1 MKHTFKHVGTAALAL
16 TLLLSGCSQT
26 AGQTSAQGAGEDTGS
41 SGTQALS
48 LVTDIPTTQY
58 FTDEAV
64 KEEDVTTILT
74 AGVNAPS
81 AMNSQPWHFTAI
93 TDQATLQ
100 QIAGDMGGGFP
111 AGMQPPAEGE
121 GGADIPSEPP
131 EGWDESMEL
140 PEGVAPPEGLDADME
155 LPEGVEPPE
164 DWDETMELPEG
175 VAPPA
180 AGDGESAPPSAS
192 GSGDGSGT
200 APAKADITGAP
211 LAIVVSC
218 GEGSELDAGLAC
230 QTMSVTAQLLGYGTK
245 ILTSPTIALNGGNQE
260 EYRQLLGIPE
270 GYSAAAVLLVG
281 YADSSAEGADGV
293 AGATERNPLDEQVT
307 YVTAE

>member
-26 AGQTSAQGAGEDTGS
+26 AGQTSDQEAGDGAGNPDS
-41 SGTQALS
+41 QALS

-100 QIAGDMGGGFP
+100 QIADDMGGGFP
-111 AGMQPPAEGE
+111 AGMQPSTEGE
-121 GGADIPSEPP
+121 TGADAPAALP
-131 EGWDESMEL
+131 EDWDGEL
-140 PEGVAPPEGLDADME
+140 PEGMQPPEG
-155 LPEGVEPPE
+155 P
-164 DWDETMELPEG
+164 
-175 VAPPA
+175 
-180 AGDGESAPPSAS
+180 GDGEDMPSAPADNGEES
-192 GSGDGSGT
+192 GA

-211 LAIVVSC
+211 LAIVISC

-245 ILTSPTIALNGGNQE
+245 ILTSPTIALNGEKQE

-270 GYSAAAVLLVG
+270 DYSAAAILLVG
-281 YADSSAEGADGV
+281 YADSSAEEADGV
-293 AGATERNPLDEQVT
+293 TGATERNLLDEQVT
-307 YVTAE
+307 YVMAE

>member
-1 MKHTFKHVGTAALAL
+1 M
-16 TLLLSGCSQT
+16 
-26 AGQTSAQGAGEDTGS
+26 
-41 SGTQALS
+41 
-48 LVTDIPTTQY
+48 TDIPTTQY

-81 AMNSQPWHFTAI
+81 AMNGQPWHFTAI
-93 TDQATLQ
+93 TDQAVLE
-100 QIAGDMGGGFP
+100 QIADDMGGGAP

-121 GGADIPSEPP
+121 DGADAPSALP
-131 EGWDESMEL
+131 EDWDGEL
-140 PEGVAPPEGLDADME
+140 PEGP
-155 LPEGVEPPE
+155 
-164 DWDETMELPEG
+164 
-175 VAPPA
+175 
-180 AGDGESAPPSAS
+180 GDGEGMPSAPADS
-192 GSGDGSGT
+192 GGESGA

-245 ILTSPTIALNGGNQE
+245 ILTSPTIALNGEKQE

-270 GYSAAAVLLVG
+270 DYSAAAVLLVG
-281 YADSSAEGADGV
+281 YADSSAEEADG
-293 AGATERNPLDEQVT
+293 ATGATERNPLDEQVT
-307 YVTAE
+307 YVAAE

>member
-26 AGQTSAQGAGEDTGS
+26 AGQTSDQEAEDGAGNPDS
-41 SGTQALS
+41 LALS

-100 QIAGDMGGGFP
+100 QIADDMGGGFP
-111 AGMQPPAEGE
+111 AGMQPSTEGE
-121 GGADIPSEPP
+121 TGAD
-131 EGWDESMEL
+131 
-140 PEGVAPPEGLDADME
+140 APAAL
-155 LPEGVEPPE
+155 PE
-164 DWDETMELPEG
+164 DWDGGLPEG
-175 VAPPA
+175 MQPPEGP
-180 AGDGESAPPSAS
+180 GDGEDMPSAPADNGEES
-192 GSGDGSGT
+192 GA

-211 LAIVVSC
+211 LAIVISC
-218 GEGSELDAGLAC
+218 GEDSELDAGLAC

-245 ILTSPTIALNGGNQE
+245 ILTAPTMTLNGEKQE

-270 GYSAAAVLLVG
+270 DYSAAAILLVG
-281 YADSSAEGADGV
+281 YADSSAGEADG
-293 AGATERNPLDEQVT
+293 ATGATERNPLDEQVT
-307 YVTAE
+307 YVAAE

>member
-1 MKHTFKHVGTAALAL
+1 MKHMFKHVGIAALAL
-16 TLLLSGCSQT
+16 TLLLSGCGQT
-26 AGQTSAQGAGEDTGS
+26 AGQTSEQGAGEDAGNPS
-41 SGTQALS
+41 TQALS

-81 AMNSQPWHFTAI
+81 AMNGQPWHFTAI

-100 QIAGDMGGGFP
+100 QIADDMGGGFP
-111 AGMQPPAEGE
+111 AGMQPPTEGE
-121 GGADIPSEPP
+121 DGADPLSAPP
-131 EGWDESMEL
+131 EGWDEGMEL
-140 PEGVAPPEGLDADME
+140 PEGVQLPEDWDENME
-155 LPEGVEPPE
+155 LPEGAE
-164 DWDETMELPEG
+164 
-175 VAPPA
+175 PPA
-180 AGDGESAPPSAS
+180 AGDGESAPPSAP
-192 GSGDGSGT
+192 GSGDGSGA

-211 LAIVVSC
+211 LAIVISC

-245 ILTSPTIALNGGNQE
+245 ILTSPTIALNGEKQE

-270 GYSAAAVLLVG
+270 DYSAAAILLVG
-281 YADSSAEGADGV
+281 YADSSAEEADGV
-293 AGATERNPLDEQVT
+293 TGATERNPLDEQVT

>member
-1 MKHTFKHVGTAALAL
+1 MKHTFKHVGTAVLAL

-26 AGQTSAQGAGEDTGS
+26 AGQISDQEAGDGAGNPDS
-41 SGTQALS
+41 LALS

-100 QIAGDMGGGFP
+100 QIADDMGGGFP
-111 AGMQPPAEGE
+111 AGMQPSTEGE
-121 GGADIPSEPP
+121 TGADAPAALP
-131 EGWDESMEL
+131 EDWDGEL
-140 PEGVAPPEGLDADME
+140 PEGMQPPEG
-155 LPEGVEPPE
+155 P
-164 DWDETMELPEG
+164 
-175 VAPPA
+175 
-180 AGDGESAPPSAS
+180 GDGEDMPSAPADNGEES
-192 GSGDGSGT
+192 GA

-211 LAIVVSC
+211 LAIVISC
-218 GEGSELDAGLAC
+218 GEDSELDAGLAC

-245 ILTSPTIALNGGNQE
+245 ILTAPTMTLNGEKQE

-270 GYSAAAVLLVG
+270 DYSAAAILLVG
-281 YADSSAEGADGV
+281 YADSSAGEADG
-293 AGATERNPLDEQVT
+293 ATGATERNPLDEQVT

>member
-26 AGQTSAQGAGEDTGS
+26 AGQTSDQEAGEGTGS
-41 SGTQALS
+41 SDTQALS

-81 AMNSQPWHFTAI
+81 AMNGQPWHFTAI
-93 TDQATLQ
+93 TDQTVLQ
-100 QIAGDMGGGFP
+100 QIADDMGGGFS
-111 AGMQPPAEGE
+111 AGMQPPTEGE
-121 GGADIPSEPP
+121 GGADAPLAPP
-131 EGWDESMEL
+131 EDWDGELPEDAQAPEDWDGELPEDVQLPEDWDGEL
-140 PEGVAPPEGLDADME
+140 PEGVQPPEGL
-155 LPEGVEPPE
+155 
-164 DWDETMELPEG
+164 
-175 VAPPA
+175 
-180 AGDGESAPPSAS
+180 GDGEGMPSAPADS
-192 GSGDGSGT
+192 GGESGA

-211 LAIVVSC
+211 LAIVISC
-218 GEGSELDAGLAC
+218 AEGSELDAGLAC

-245 ILTSPTIALNGGNQE
+245 ILTSPTIALNGEGRE

-281 YADSSAEGADGV
+281 YADSSVEEADEV
-293 AGATERNPLDEQVT
+293 SGATERDPLDEQVT

>member
-1 MKHTFKHVGTAALAL
+1 MKHAFKHVGTAALAL

-26 AGQTSAQGAGEDTGS
+26 AGQTSDQEAGDGAGNPDS
-41 SGTQALS
+41 QALS

-81 AMNSQPWHFTAI
+81 AMNGQPWHFTAI

-100 QIAGDMGGGFP
+100 QIADDMGGGFP
-111 AGMQPPAEGE
+111 AGIQPPTEGE
-121 GGADIPSEPP
+121 TGADAPAALP
-131 EGWDESMEL
+131 EDWDGEL
-140 PEGVAPPEGLDADME
+140 PEGMQL
-155 LPEGVEPPE
+155 PE
-164 DWDETMELPEG
+164 DWDGELSEGVQPPEG
-175 VAPPA
+175 P
-180 AGDGESAPPSAS
+180 GDEEGMPSAPADNGEES
-192 GSGDGSGT
+192 GA

-211 LAIVVSC
+211 LAIVISC
-218 GEGSELDAGLAC
+218 REGSELDAGLAC

-245 ILTSPTIALNGGNQE
+245 ILTAPTIALNGEKQE

-270 GYSAAAVLLVG
+270 DYSAAAILLVG
-281 YADSSAEGADGV
+281 YADSSAGEADG
-293 AGATERNPLDEQVT
+293 ATGATERNPLDEQVT
-307 YVTAE
+307 YVAAE

>member
-1 MKHTFKHVGTAALAL
+1 MRHAFKHIGTAALAL
-16 TLLLSGCSQT
+16 TILLSGCGQT
-26 AGQTSAQGAGEDTGS
+26 AGQTSDQEAGEGAGTPD
-41 SGTQALS
+41 TQAIS
-48 LVTDIPTTQY
+48 LVTDFPTTQY

-81 AMNSQPWHFTAI
+81 AMNGQPWHFTAI

-100 QIAGDMGGGFP
+100 QIADDMGGGFP
-111 AGMQPPAEGE
+111 AGMQPPTEGE
-121 GGADIPSEPP
+121 GGTDIPSAPP

-140 PEGVAPPEGLDADME
+140 PEDVQLPEGWDADMDME
-155 LPEGVEPPE
+155 FPEGAE
-164 DWDETMELPEG
+164 
-175 VAPPA
+175 PPA
-180 AGDGESAPPSAS
+180 AGDGESAPSAAAG
-192 GSGDGSGT
+192 GSDGSGA

-245 ILTSPTIALNGGNQE
+245 ILTSPTIALNGEKQE

-270 GYSAAAVLLVG
+270 DYSAAAVLLVG
-281 YADSSAEGADGV
+281 YADSSAEEADGV
-293 AGATERNPLDEQVT
+293 TGATERNPLDEQVT

>member
-100 QIAGDMGGGFP
+100 QIADDMGGGFP
-111 AGMQPPAEGE
+111 AGMQPSTEGE
-121 GGADIPSEPP
+121 TGADAPAALP
-131 EGWDESMEL
+131 EDWDGEL
-140 PEGVAPPEGLDADME
+140 PEGMQPPEG
-155 LPEGVEPPE
+155 P
-164 DWDETMELPEG
+164 
-175 VAPPA
+175 
-180 AGDGESAPPSAS
+180 GDGEDMPSAPADNGEES
-192 GSGDGSGT
+192 GA

-211 LAIVVSC
+211 LAIVISC
-218 GEGSELDAGLAC
+218 GEDSELDAGLAC
-230 QTMSVTAQLLGYGTK
+230 QTMSVTAQLLG
-245 ILTSPTIALNGGNQE
+245 
-260 EYRQLLGIPE
+260 IPE
-270 GYSAAAVLLVG
+270 DYSAAAILLVG
-281 YADSSAEGADGV
+281 YADSSAGEADG
-293 AGATERNPLDEQVT
+293 ATGATERNPLDEQVT
-307 YVTAE
+307 YVAAE

>member
-26 AGQTSAQGAGEDTGS
+26 AGQTSDQEAGDGAGNPDS
-41 SGTQALS
+41 QALS

-100 QIAGDMGGGFP
+100 QIADDMGGGFP
-111 AGMQPPAEGE
+111 AGMQPPTEGE
-121 GGADIPSEPP
+121 TGADAPAALP
-131 EGWDESMEL
+131 EDWDGEL
-140 PEGVAPPEGLDADME
+140 PEGMQPPEG
-155 LPEGVEPPE
+155 P
-164 DWDETMELPEG
+164 
-175 VAPPA
+175 
-180 AGDGESAPPSAS
+180 GDGEDMPSAPADNGEES
-192 GSGDGSGT
+192 GA

-211 LAIVVSC
+211 LAIVISC

-245 ILTSPTIALNGGNQE
+245 ILTAPTMALNGEKQE

-270 GYSAAAVLLVG
+270 DYSAAAILLVG
-281 YADSSAEGADGV
+281 YADSSAGEADG
-293 AGATERNPLDEQVT
+293 ATGATERNPLDEQVT
-307 YVTAE
+307 YVAAE

>member
-1 MKHTFKHVGTAALAL
+1 MKHAFKHVGTAALAL

-26 AGQTSAQGAGEDTGS
+26 AGQTSDQEAGDGAGNPDS
-41 SGTQALS
+41 QALS

-100 QIAGDMGGGFP
+100 QIADDMGGGFP
-111 AGMQPPAEGE
+111 AGMQPPTEGE
-121 GGADIPSEPP
+121 TGADAPAALP
-131 EGWDESMEL
+131 EDWDGEL
-140 PEGVAPPEGLDADME
+140 PEGVQPPEG
-155 LPEGVEPPE
+155 P
-164 DWDETMELPEG
+164 
-175 VAPPA
+175 
-180 AGDGESAPPSAS
+180 GDGEGMPSVPADNGGES
-192 GSGDGSGT
+192 R
-200 APAKADITGAP
+200 AVPAKADITGAP
-211 LAIVVSC
+211 LAIVISC

-245 ILTSPTIALNGGNQE
+245 ILTAPTMALNGEKQE

-270 GYSAAAVLLVG
+270 DYSAAAILLVG
-281 YADSSAEGADGV
+281 YADSSAGEADG
-293 AGATERNPLDEQVT
+293 ATGATERNPLDEQVT
-307 YVTAE
+307 YVAAE

>member
-26 AGQTSAQGAGEDTGS
+26 AGQTSDQGAGEGAGS
-41 SGTQALS
+41 SDTQALS

-81 AMNSQPWHFTAI
+81 AMNGQPWHFTAI
-93 TDQATLQ
+93 TDQTVLQ
-100 QIAGDMGGGFP
+100 QIADDMGGGFS
-111 AGMQPPAEGE
+111 AGMQPPTEGE
-121 GGADIPSEPP
+121 GGADAPLAPP
-131 EGWDESMEL
+131 EDWDGELPEDAQAPEDWDGELPEDVQLPEDWDGEL
-140 PEGVAPPEGLDADME
+140 PEGVQPPEGL
-155 LPEGVEPPE
+155 
-164 DWDETMELPEG
+164 
-175 VAPPA
+175 
-180 AGDGESAPPSAS
+180 GDGE
-192 GSGDGSGT
+192 GR
-200 APAKADITGAP
+200 
-211 LAIVVSC
+211 
-218 GEGSELDAGLAC
+218 
-230 QTMSVTAQLLGYGTK
+230 
-245 ILTSPTIALNGGNQE
+245 E

-281 YADSSAEGADGV
+281 YADSSVEEADGV
-293 AGATERNPLDEQVT
+293 SGATERDPLDEQVT